1 MKDDTTV
8 PTCPFCGVGMI
19 EKPKVL
25 ERKKFECPCCGHAN
39 LVFNRV
45 DNAILNGKMDNE
57 ITKQMSRDLR
67 FRNIH
72 SIPETEFKEE
82 I

>member
-25 ERKKFECPCCGHAN
+25 GRKKFECPCCN
-39 LVFNRV
+39 YSDLMYNRLET
-45 DNAILNGKMDNE
+45 AIINGRMDDE
-57 ITKQMSRDLR
+57 ITKQMARNLR
-67 FRNIH
+67 FRDIH
-72 SIPETEFKEE
+72 SIPETEFEEE